1 MKPFHFKHFS
11 VQQTHSALKV
21 GTDAMILGAFV
32 SGENHMHI
40 LDIGTGCGVLAL
52 MMAQKFQ
59 NATIVGIDTDATS
72 LIDCRTNFENSPWN
86 QRLVAIQED
95 IFNYSTD
102 QQFDLIVC
110 NPPFYETTLKNQDE
124 RIANAKHGSKDFI
137 TNLLK
142 KVVEL
147 LSENGMFWMIYPV
160 EYATE
165 LAKVSMEAGLFIQQE
180 IILLGKPN
188 SPKRVIFCFSTDS
201 KTQTINREFTI
212 RNQDN
217 SYTTEYIELTK
228 EFHSE
233 GALK

>member
-32 SGENHMHI
+32 SGENHTHI

-72 LIDCRTNFENSPWN
+72 LIDCKHNFENSNWN
-86 QRLVAIQED
+86 NRLSAIHKD
-95 IFNYSTD
+95 IFDYSCE

-124 RIANAKHGSKDFI
+124 RIANAKHGSKVFI
-137 TNLLK
+137 TDLLK

-147 LSENGMFWMIYPV
+147 LTENGLFWMIYSI
-160 EYATE
+160 ENATE
-165 LAKVSMEAGLFIQQE
+165 LAKVSMESGLFFQQE

-188 SPKRVIFCFSTDS
+188 SPKRMIYCFSKEEIKPIIKNS
-201 KTQTINREFTI
+201 LTI
-212 RNQDN
+212 RTNDN
-217 SYTTEYIELTK
+217 SYTEEYKLITK
-228 EFHSE
+228 DYHSE
-233 GALK
+233 STWK